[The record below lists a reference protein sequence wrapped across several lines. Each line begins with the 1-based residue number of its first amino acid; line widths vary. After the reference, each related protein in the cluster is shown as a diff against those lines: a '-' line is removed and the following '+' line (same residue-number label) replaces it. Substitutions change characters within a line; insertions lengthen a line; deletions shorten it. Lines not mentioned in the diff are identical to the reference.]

1 MRISSIVAGASAA
14 MVVLQAAYCA
24 TRGET
29 FLLRPPGAHGES
41 DFSAHCI
48 KCGACMQACPYL
60 AIRPRRQRRGHGCGA
75 RRSSMHVLRPA
86 ASARTS
92 PASQHAQPAHCATS
106 TSVPTS
112 AWASPSST
120 RTPASLSQGMRC
132 EVCYRVC
139 PLIDKAI
146 AIDYRLREGDAIHS
160 VFAPVIDEKQ
170 CVGCGLCVE
179 RCVVSEPEVPI
190 RIATDAER
198 ADGGEALTGRCAA
211 NRGLQERLRTV
222 EGRGNHGRTER
233 REQKEGCHGHL
244 KTRIRQSDGR
254 RAGKRRSG
262 GNDVV
267 AYGLLKRKRNGGPR
281 QAKVRSTRPFAGSAG
296 CGCRRHLRGEGTTSS
311 SVSRATRTT
320 SRIAASTASKG
331 TT

>member
-1 MRISSIVAGASAA
+1 MMHFDKEECMRISSIVAGASAA

-60 AIRPRRQRRGHGCGA
+60 AIRPAGSDVGMAVGTPIAAAPSQACRLCEDFPCVAACPTGA
-75 RRSSMHVLRPA
+75 LRDIDERSDVRMGVA
-86 ASARTS
+86 VIDEDACIAF
-92 PASQHAQPAHCATS
+92 
-106 TSVPTS
+106 
-112 AWASPSST
+112 
-120 RTPASLSQGMRC
+120 QGMRC

-198 ADGGEALTGRCAA
+198 ADGGEA
-211 NRGLQERLRTV
+211 
-222 EGRGNHGRTER
+222 
-233 REQKEGCHGHL
+233 
-244 KTRIRQSDGR
+244 
-254 RAGKRRSG
+254 
-262 GNDVV
+262 
-267 AYGLLKRKRNGGPR
+267 
-281 QAKVRSTRPFAGSAG
+281 
-296 CGCRRHLRGEGTTSS
+296 
-311 SVSRATRTT
+311 
-320 SRIAASTASKG
+320 
-331 TT
+331 